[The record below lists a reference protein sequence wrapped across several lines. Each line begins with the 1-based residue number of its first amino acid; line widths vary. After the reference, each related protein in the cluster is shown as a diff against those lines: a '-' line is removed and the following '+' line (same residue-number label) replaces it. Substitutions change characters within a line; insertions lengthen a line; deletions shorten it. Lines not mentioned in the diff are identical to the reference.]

1 MDIDITDAI
10 LAEAHISI
18 CQFFERI
25 RMLMGVENFPLKS
38 GTAHHRLGSGLLIS
52 QHAFRLLVQW
62 TLQLLWRS
70 L

>member
-25 RMLMGVENFPLKS
+25 RMLMAGEKFSTEERHRSSPPWVRA
-38 GTAHHRLGSGLLIS
+38 AHFSACL
-52 QHAFRLLVQW
+52 
-62 TLQLLWRS
+62 
-70 L
+70 